1 MYLGIDLGTSS
12 VKILVVDGSQRIRAQ
27 AEAELTVSRP
37 RPLWSEQD
45 PEAWWRA
52 TSRAIAHIRENHAA
66 ELAQVRGIGL
76 SGQMHGATLLDRAG
90 RTLRPAILW
99 SDGRSAA
106 ECAELERREPATRT
120 IAANAAMPGFTA
132 PKLLWVARHE
142 PEIFA
147 AVAHVLLPKDYL
159 RLRMTGAFA
168 SDMSDSAGTLWL
180 DVAQRRWSDRMLA
193 ATGLKPSAMPELF
206 EGSAA
211 TGAMLSEVADAWGV
225 PRTALV
231 AAGAGDNA
239 AAAIGMGI
247 TAPGRGLISIG
258 TSGVTL
264 EVDSALH
271 LRTGRSI
278 HNFCHALPGRWL
290 GMAVML
296 SAAGSLTW
304 LARVTGATVAD
315 LLAEAEAAAPLPD
328 GLFFLPYLAG
338 ERVPPDEPSA
348 AGAFLGLTEVTSR
361 GDLAR
366 AVLEGVA
373 FGLAD
378 GHAALHPDGPPTEP
392 IAIVGGGARSKL
404 WSRMIADALGRP
416 LTIFAES
423 HASAAFGAAR
433 LARLAADGGDEAEIC
448 VAPEAVGV
456 VEPDLGGITAERLAR
471 WPHASDSLAGRSRGA
486 LA

>member
-12 VKILVVDGSQRIRAQ
+12 VKILLVDDGQRIRAQ

-45 PEAWWRA
+45 PKAWWQA
-52 TSRAIAHIRENHAA
+52 TNVAMARIRTDHAA
-66 ELAQVRGIGL
+66 ELATVRGIGL
-76 SGQMHGATLLDRAG
+76 SGQMHGATLLDSAG
-90 RTLRPAILW
+90 RVLRPAILW
-99 SDGRSAA
+99 NDGRSTA
-106 ECAELERREPATRT
+106 ECADLERREPATRT
-120 IAANAAMPGFTA
+120 IAANPAMPGFTA

-159 RLRMTGAFA
+159 RLRMTGLYA

-180 DVAQRRWSDRMLA
+180 DVARRRWSDRMLA

-211 TGAMLSEVADAWGV
+211 TGTLLPDVADAWGV
-225 PRTALV
+225 PRSAVV

-239 AAAIGMGI
+239 AAAIGMGL
-247 TAPGRGLISIG
+247 AAAGQGLISIG

-264 EVDSALH
+264 EVDSTFT

-278 HNFCHALPGRWL
+278 HNFCHALPERWL

-304 LARVTGATVAD
+304 LSRITGATVAA
-315 LLAEAEAAAPLPD
+315 LLTEAESAGPLPD

-338 ERVPPDEPSA
+338 ERVPPGEPSA
-348 AGAFLGLTEVTSR
+348 AGAFLGLSEATSR

-378 GHAALHPDGPPTEP
+378 GHAALHPHGAPEAP
-392 IAIVGGGARSKL
+392 IAIVGGGARSNL
-404 WSRMIADALGRP
+404 WSQMIADALNRP
-416 LTIFAES
+416 LTVFAES

-433 LARLAADGGDEAEIC
+433 LARLAADGGDEAEIY
-448 VAPEAVGV
+448 APPGTVGI
-456 VEPDLGGITAERLAR
+456 VEPSPNSPAAERLAR
-471 WPHASDSLAGRSRGA
+471 WRSVAKNA
-486 LA
+486 LVDF